1 MTTKFPFWKQHS
13 GWNKENTPEETR
25 ECMYRPVK
33 RLWQSK
39 ARDEVALMDRGGPIR
54 MFKML
59 NQQNKATD
67 WNTVSKKR
75 NEEDSGF

>member
-1 MTTKFPFWKQHS
+1 
-13 GWNKENTPEETR
+13 
-25 ECMYRPVK
+25 
-33 RLWQSK
+33 
-39 ARDEVALMDRGGPIR
+39 MDRGGPIR

-75 NEEDSGF
+75 KKIVGSRIPELPGEV